1 MKVLVTGGAGFIG
14 TNLVK
19 RLVEEGHE
27 VVCLDNFSTGKH
39 SNKIEGARYI
49 DMDITKLELV
59 WQWQHFVNYDIV
71 YHLAAIAR
79 IQPSF
84 HNPIGYF
91 EANAVATMTLAKMCA
106 EADTPLIYA
115 GSSSHHSGKYK
126 NPYTF
131 SKTVGEEV
139 LEMCHKNFGLRY
151 CIARFYNVYGP
162 YQLTEGGYT
171 TLIGRWIHRVENGMV
186 CEIYGTGQQR
196 RDFTH
201 VDDIV
206 DGLLMLHADRYYD
219 GYGKGDPVEL
229 GCGTNW
235 SVDEVAG
242 MFEKATDKFKW
253 RRAEGKK
260 GEALET
266 LSTKSRGGHDDIPN
280 FFFPSWNTKEKK
292 HLWLYLQEYF
302 GKTK

>member
-1 MKVLVTGGAGFIG
+1 MKILVTGGAGFIG
-14 TNLVK
+14 TNLIK
-19 RLVEEGHE
+19 SLLDGGHE
-27 VVCLDNFSTGKH
+27 VVSWDNYSTGL
-39 SNKIEGARYI
+39 STNCI
-49 DMDITKLELV
+49 DHKNVQYHDKDITKLSGSFNEN
-59 WQWQHFVNYDIV
+59 HYDVV

-84 HNPIGYF
+84 DKPVDYF
-91 EANAVATMTLAKMCA
+91 DTNATATMKLAKMCA
-106 EADTPLIYA
+106 DANIPLIYA

-162 YQLTEGGYT
+162 HQLTEGDYT
-171 TLIGRWIHRVENGMV
+171 TLIGRWIHNIENDKIS
-186 CEIYGTGQQR
+186 EIYGTGQQR

-219 GYGKGDPVEL
+219 GHGKGDPVEL
-229 GCGTNW
+229 GCGVNW
-235 SVDEVAG
+235 SVDEVAA
-242 MFEKATDKFKW
+242 MFEKVTDKFKW
-253 RRAEGKK
+253 KRAASKS
-260 GEALET
+260 GEAVET

-280 FFFPSWNTKEKK
+280 FFFRSWNTKEKK
-292 HLWLYLQEYF
+292 HLWPYLQEYF